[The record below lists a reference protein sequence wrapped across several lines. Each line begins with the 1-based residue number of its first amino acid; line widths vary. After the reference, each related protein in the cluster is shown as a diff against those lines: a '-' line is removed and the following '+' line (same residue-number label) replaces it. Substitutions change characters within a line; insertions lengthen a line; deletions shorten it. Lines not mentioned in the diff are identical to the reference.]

1 MLWVAAVGVEMVELV
16 EAAVSEGRFGPPVL
30 LKMVVVVL

>member
-1 MLWVAAVGVEMVELV
+1 MLWVVAVGVEMV
-16 EAAVSEGRFGPPVL
+16 EAAVSEGRFGPLVL